1 MKKLIIQIPCYNEQE
16 TLPITLSSL
25 PNRITGIDKV
35 EVLVV
40 DDGSTDKTFDVAK
53 KLGVHHIISHDFNKG
68 LAKTFMTGIE
78 ESLALGA
85 DIIVNF
91 DADNQYCADDIPKLI
106 KPILENEAEIV
117 VG

>member
-1 MKKLIIQIPCYNEQE
+1 
-16 TLPITLSSL
+16 
-25 PNRITGIDKV
+25 
-35 EVLVV
+35 
-40 DDGSTDKTFDVAK
+40 
-53 KLGVHHIISHDFNKG
+53 
-68 LAKTFMTGIE
+68 MTGIE

-117 VG
+117 VGERPIDDIKNFSGLKKTLQKLGSWVVRIISNTDIRLC